1 MIRETVNNLG
11 NSSFGRLHFEAI
23 TTLTESSFKEV
34 PKMRKE
40 TILSSPR
47 FENEKSKYF
56 ILKTLVLL
64 DYSEENI
71 KNFLVQQQ
79 ALSFFLGISKKIETQ
94 LEIKRCKKRLEEL

>member
-1 MIRETVNNLG
+1 MIRESVSNLKD
-11 NSSFGRLHFEAI
+11 SRFGRFHFEAI

-34 PKMRKE
+34 PKMREEK
-40 TILSSPR
+40 ILSSPR

-79 ALSFFLGISKKIETQ
+79 ALSFFLGISKNIETQ